1 MATNLPYIFAAEQTI
16 NAEYMDRTLFFVQL
30 RPFTAKLRITI
41 GDAMVLIFASLVVVL
56 LWRFL
61 PLLAALVNAALAILN
76 HIDKQAMLILNY
88 DGSSTAD
95 SFWYLYSQKLTWIPL
110 ELTALAAVFAMHP
123 GKMRER
129 LVFVVSFIVVL
140 TLCDQ
145 LSSGVIKP
153 LVGRLRPSH
162 DPSVCNLLHY
172 VNDYRGGMNG
182 FVSSHAANTVG
193 MTTMLIYV
201 FRNRLTRFV
210 LIAFT
215 VMMCYSRIYL
225 GVHFLGD
232 IVCGALLGWSIAAFV
247 LKRFGKVINS
257 YQTDR
262 QPTFMLSTFTFTM
275 LALAAAASIRF

>member
-1 MATNLPYIFAAEQTI
+1 
-16 NAEYMDRTLFFVQL
+16 
-30 RPFTAKLRITI
+30 
-41 GDAMVLIFASLVVVL
+41 
-56 LWRFL
+56 
-61 PLLAALVNAALAILN
+61 
-76 HIDKQAMLILNY
+76 
-88 DGSSTAD
+88 
-95 SFWYLYSQKLTWIPL
+95 
-110 ELTALAAVFAMHP
+110 
-123 GKMRER
+123 
-129 LVFVVSFIVVL
+129 
-140 TLCDQ
+140 
-145 LSSGVIKP
+145 
-153 LVGRLRPSH
+153 
-162 DPSVCNLLHY
+162 
-172 VNDYRGGMNG
+172 MNG